1 MIAATP
7 LLGHWGNCS
16 SLQETDFTRPDTD
29 LIEHEVHGE
38 ALAVSYSDS
47 YEYEEMN
54 VQTTIQVRNL
64 PPGAQLHVSILRS
77 EKIARIEVCP
87 YDPNTEYDL
96 ELLSLNISYP
106 DGSMKTCRVVLD
118 RGTVQ
123 SIKGDMSPTDT
134 SLKGM
139 VFYIPTCMSG
149 KYIATCLVADEECTF
164 QSKASWIIT

>member
-16 SLQETDFTRPDTD
+16 SLQELNFTRPDTD

-38 ALAVSYSDS
+38 ALAVEYSTSYG
-47 YEYEEMN
+47 YGEMN
-54 VQTTIQVRNL
+54 VLTTVRVRNL
-64 PPGAQLHVSILRS
+64 PPEAELHVSILRL

-96 ELLSLNISYP
+96 KWLSLSISYP
-106 DGSMKTCRVVLD
+106 DGSMETCTVVLD
-118 RGTVQ
+118 RGRVQ
-123 SIKGDMSPTDT
+123 SIEGDMSPTDT
-134 SLKGM
+134 SLKSM
-139 VFYIPTCMSG
+139 VFYIPTCVSG
-149 KYIATCLVADEECTF
+149 KYIATCLVADEESTF